1 MTDSPE
7 AAWCQPC
14 PEHLLVLTLHYIL
27 KVNEGV
33 IVVTYCTIWI
43 ENVLN
48 YVKHQISWLR

>member
-14 PEHLLVLTLHYIL
+14 PEHLLVLILHYIL

-33 IVVTYCTIWI
+33 IIVT
-43 ENVLN
+43 
-48 YVKHQISWLR
+48 H